1 MNRLLNR
8 LLRRHLNAWQ
18 LAGFVLANLCGMAIV
33 LAAVQL
39 YGDVKPIFTSGDS
52 FLREGHIVLTK
63 HVSTVGSLTGA
74 STAFSNKEIERLE
87 EQPFVRSVGCY
98 TPAQFAVFATIG
110 AGSMRFSTEMFFEAV
125 PDEFLDVDLSQ
136 WTYDP
141 DGTDVPIIL
150 PRTYLNLYNFG
161 FASSQGLPVVSEG
174 LVGTVNVDLRLS
186 GRRDV
191 LLKTGH
197 VVAFSRRLNT
207 ILVPQA
213 FIDDMNSRLAPDRE
227 PQASRL
233 IVRVDNPADDRIAT
247 YLARYHYDTEADD
260 ADTARAASFLRLLIS
275 AVLLVGLIISALA
288 FYVLLL
294 SIFLLLQKQTEK
306 IDNLLLIGYSPAQV
320 VRPFLLLTI
329 GLNLVVLV
337 GAFFLVRVARG
348 WYLPLL
354 GRLYEEYQ
362 PSTSLPV
369 LLTGVALFV
378 LVNVLNFIAIRR
390 KVMAIWHMHES

>member
-1 MNRLLNR
+1 MNGLLNR
-8 LLRRHLNAWQ
+8 LLGRHLNAWQ

-39 YGDVKPIFTSGDS
+39 YGDVKPIFTGGDS

-63 HVSTVGSLTGA
+63 HVNTLGSLTGS
-74 STAFSNKEIERLE
+74 STAFSEKEIKRLD
-87 EQPFVRSVGCY
+87 EQPFVRSVGRY

-110 AGSMRFSTEMFFEAV
+110 VGSMRYSTEMFFESV
-125 PDEFLDVDLSQ
+125 PDEFLDVDLSE
-136 WTYDP
+136 WSYDP

-161 FASSQGLPVVSEG
+161 FASSQGLPTVSEG
-174 LVGTVNVDLRLS
+174 MVSTVDVNLRLS

-213 FIDDMNSRLAPDRE
+213 FMEDMNRRLAPDRE

-233 IVRVDNPADDRIAT
+233 IVRVDNPADDRIAD
-247 YLARYHYDTEADD
+247 YLTRYHYDTEADD

-306 IDNLLLIGYSPAQV
+306 IDNLLLIGYSPAYV
-320 VRPFLLLTI
+320 ARPFHLLTV

-337 GAFFLVRVARG
+337 GAFLLVRAARG

-354 GRLYEEYQ
+354 GRLYEQYE
-362 PSTSLPV
+362 PSSFLPV
-369 LLTGVALFV
+369 LLTGLALFA
-378 LVNVLNFIAIRR
+378 LVTVLNFIAIRR
-390 KVMAIWHMHES
+390 KVTAIWHMHE